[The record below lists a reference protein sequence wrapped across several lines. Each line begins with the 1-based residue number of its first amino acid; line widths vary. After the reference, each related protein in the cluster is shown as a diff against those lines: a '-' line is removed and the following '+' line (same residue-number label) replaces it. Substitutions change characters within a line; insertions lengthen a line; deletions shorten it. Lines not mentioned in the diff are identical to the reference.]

1 MNQTNQQAQVTLTL
15 PVNAVEVILAA
26 LGKQPFEQVA
36 DLFMAIRQQA
46 MSQLNPEQP
55 TAPANEEQPAA
66 GGTD

>member
-1 MNQTNQQAQVTLTL
+1 MNQTNQQQVNLTL
-15 PVNAVEVILAA
+15 PVQAVEVILAA

-46 MSQLNPEQP
+46 VSQLNEQP
-55 TAPANEEQPAA
+55 AAEEGAAKTAPAA